1 MQELIEQ
8 LEISGCM
15 VVVDARNCQKK
26 TAEMVI
32 KVIKGKADYLLCAK
46 DQKNLKKNIETYIQ
60 DEPLQKSMGKEIKTE
75 KNGRIEKRTA
85 YVIKDV
91 DWLEDKKEWKGLNYI
106 GTIHAEFEER
116 DKKQVNGIT
125 ISVAE
130 T

>member
-15 VVVDARNCQKK
+15 VVVDARNYQKK
-26 TAEMVI
+26 TAEM
-32 KVIKGKADYLLCAK
+32 VIKGKADYLLCAK
-46 DQKNLKKNIETYIQ
+46 DQKNLKKDIENYIQ
-60 DEPLQKSMGKEIKTE
+60 DEPLQKSMGKVIKTE

>member
-1 MQELIEQ
+1 M
-8 LEISGCM
+8 
-15 VVVDARNCQKK
+15 
-26 TAEMVI
+26 
-32 KVIKGKADYLLCAK
+32 VIKGKADYLLCAK
-46 DQKNLKKNIETYIQ
+46 DQKNLKKDIENYIQ
-60 DEPLQKSMGKEIKTE
+60 DEPLQKSMGKVIKTE